1 MSYML
6 GCSNGTVA
14 IATAMVFSST
24 ALFLATAR
32 QFYGNQTSQV
42 HDQTPPSPPILRS
55 CLSSSG
61 TFFFSRGRKLR
72 LIFFSRENKFL
83 FCSCDAEGMKKQRRK
98 KKKVRFAE
106 NVKDTKGNGEEYR
119 KRMELSRRT
128 VPEIATKPGKTG
140 SICGIST
147 LPANR
152 MALYNGI
159 LRDRSHRT
167 QCSYWLFF
175 LDQTKSIYLCL
186 KIVVGGFFCS
196 YFILV
201 AVVVCGLRLLCLF

>member
-1 MSYML
+1 MHMSYML

-55 CLSSSG
+55 CLSSS
-61 TFFFSRGRKLR
+61 
-72 LIFFSRENKFL
+72 
-83 FCSCDAEGMKKQRRK
+83 EGMKKQRRK

-167 QCSYWLFF
+167 QCSY
-175 LDQTKSIYLCL
+175 
-186 KIVVGGFFCS
+186 
-196 YFILV
+196 
-201 AVVVCGLRLLCLF
+201 